1 MKYRKLRQKLNSM
14 GFQHDEKCVMPK
26 DSSIP
31 KKQRIMKLALD
42 FEKLVRPQTRDYEAI
57 ELTCREIGRCLDSGS
72 ELELQLLGQS
82 RFIPALFDL
91 LPKVPSMHRVEFHQF
106 LRALE
111 ICTISTIQ
119 ASRSSTPSPA

>member
-1 MKYRKLRQKLNSM
+1 MEGRDRDEPPPDDDSRKNEHRVKYRKLRQKLNSM

-42 FEKLVRPQTRDYEAI
+42 FEKLVKPQARDYEAL
-57 ELTCREIGRCLDSGS
+57 EVTCRELWRCLENGS

-82 RFIPALFDL
+82 RFLPAL
-91 LPKVPSMHRVEFHQF
+91 
-106 LRALE
+106 
-111 ICTISTIQ
+111 
-119 ASRSSTPSPA
+119 